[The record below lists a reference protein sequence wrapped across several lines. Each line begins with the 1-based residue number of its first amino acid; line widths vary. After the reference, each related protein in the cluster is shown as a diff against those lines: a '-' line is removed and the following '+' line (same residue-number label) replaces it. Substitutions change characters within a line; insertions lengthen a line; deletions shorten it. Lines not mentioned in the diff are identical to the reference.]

1 MQERGRERARVCE
14 RVYVREQ
21 KVLLGRAEQRHVIIA
36 RCEFLVMLPI
46 LRLCEGERV
55 CIVGDSSDGEQGML
69 DMLGRVLRSDD
80 THPSAKNTT
89 AKKKCLHDAS
99 MFPLT
104 HVKTM
109 NAHPYASEHCWL
121 LALLASHDAIG
132 RALILHGGERWCRT
146 VSNSTNRCIS
156 RERSIR

>member
-1 MQERGRERARVCE
+1 MIVGVVIRGRKHSWPFTPRIGVVNTVHECASSSQRIHVLQGRECIIQCNRESCKRERARVMQERGRERARVCE

-36 RCEFLVMLPI
+36 RCECLVMLPI

-55 CIVGDSSDGEQGML
+55 CIVVDSSDGEQGML

-89 AKKKCLHDAS
+89 AKKKV
-99 MFPLT
+99 PT
-104 HVKTM
+104 
-109 NAHPYASEHCWL
+109 
-121 LALLASHDAIG
+121 
-132 RALILHGGERWCRT
+132 
-146 VSNSTNRCIS
+146 
-156 RERSIR
+156 